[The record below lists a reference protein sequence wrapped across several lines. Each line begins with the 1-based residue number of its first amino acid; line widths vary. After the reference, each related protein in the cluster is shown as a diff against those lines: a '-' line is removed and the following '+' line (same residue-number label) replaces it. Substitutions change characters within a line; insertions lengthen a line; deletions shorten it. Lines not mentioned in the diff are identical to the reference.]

1 MSIICFPK
9 SLRSL
14 VTEKQSLYAPDFLC
28 LPRNEHETVNLRA
41 LGNHGSFG
49 IELYKGRKL
58 LITSMKREIVLC
70 LKLGVWEAG
79 DLRFVSS
86 SYEGFSFHLWY

>member
-1 MSIICFPK
+1 MAIICFRK

-14 VTEKQSLYAPDFLC
+14 VTEEQSLYAPNFLC
-28 LPRNEHETVNLRA
+28 LPHTEHEMVNLRA
-41 LGNHGSFG
+41 PGNRGSFG

-58 LITSMKREIVLC
+58 LITYMKREIVLC

-86 SYEGFSFHLWY
+86 SYEGFLFHLWY

>member
-1 MSIICFPK
+1 MSIIYFPK

-14 VTEKQSLYAPDFLC
+14 VTEKQSLYAPDILC
-28 LPRNEHETVNLRA
+28 LPCTEHETVNLRA

-58 LITSMKREIVLC
+58 LITYMKREINSAGP
-70 LKLGVWEAG
+70 KAGSLGSR
-79 DLRFVSS
+79 RFEVC
-86 SYEGFSFHLWY
+86 FQLI